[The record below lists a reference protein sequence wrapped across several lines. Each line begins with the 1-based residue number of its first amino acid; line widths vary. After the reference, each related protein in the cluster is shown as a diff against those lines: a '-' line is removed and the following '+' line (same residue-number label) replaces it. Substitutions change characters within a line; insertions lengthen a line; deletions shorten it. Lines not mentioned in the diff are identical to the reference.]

1 VCWYRRRVILGLD
14 AYSFDIV
21 EPYVNQ
27 TAKDASERKLRA
39 ILAKLDP
46 PPRPAAISRSEV
58 GRRAQ
63 PVADTE
69 EKQAALTDGGNR
81 GRTIGRRGITQR
93 GRCI

>member
-1 VCWYRRRVILGLD
+1 VILGLG

-46 PPRPAAISRSEV
+46 PHARPQSFC
-58 GRRAQ
+58 G
-63 PVADTE
+63 P
-69 EKQAALTDGGNR
+69 KQ
-81 GRTIGRRGITQR
+81 GIASA
-93 GRCI
+93 GLL